1 VKRWV
6 VDREPSAAQIIE
18 IVELIRSGGVVLLPT
33 DTIYGLHALASDPR
47 AVERLTRI
55 KGREEGKLFILI
67 AASADQIESL
77 GASVPALVREIW
89 PAPMTAILRRGDTT
103 MAARVPRPDWLRA
116 LLSKSGPLFSTSANR
131 SGEVAITTADE
142 LALEL
147 QNAIGGIVDAG
158 KLEGKASAIVDFTGD
173 EPRVVREGDRIF
185 TQELRKTLRKSL

>member
-1 VKRWV
+1 MKRWV
-6 VDREPSAAQIIE
+6 VDREPAAAQIIE

-33 DTIYGLHALASDPR
+33 DTIYGLHALATDPR
-47 AVERLTRI
+47 AVDRLARI
-55 KGREEGKLFILI
+55 KGRDEGKPFILI

-89 PAPMTAILRRGDTT
+89 PAPMTAILRRGDATVG
-103 MAARVPRPDWLRA
+103 ARVPRLDWLRT

-131 SGEVAITTADE
+131 GGEIAITAPEE
-142 LALEL
+142 LDVEL
-147 QNAIGGIVDAG
+147 RAAIDGIVDAG